1 MGSITQSHFGNASQ
15 LQVGAVVG
23 NTRTSLEEQPTST
36 MKCLGVLVTLALLAC
51 PGRALYGAGGMLMGG
66 YGMAGMGGMMEGHS
80 HGHGEDSDLLLNC
93 AATFTN
99 DDGTINNELAVTIE
113 SVASKS
119 HSSGTTGYIGLGYA
133 PVYGYGYGY
142 GYGGY
147 GYGGLGGHGQKN
159 KEQLKATIEIFSR
172 NAGGKGFVVFTE
184 RANPSGGCTADNF
197 GAVLT
202 ESMGG
207 HTSMGGLSTGLGLYT
222 GYGYGYPLMGSYGYG
237 LGMGHSHGL
246 FGGHGHDKE
255 EGAGIAAEINIIPAT
270 LTTASVDRLE
280 FHELADLAGRG
291 VAVCSEVTY
300 DWQWQPTCVEP
311 YFSCCALKYDNAM
324 SRLSIA
330 P

>member
-1 MGSITQSHFGNASQ
+1 
-15 LQVGAVVG
+15 
-23 NTRTSLEEQPTST
+23 
-36 MKCLGVLVTLALLAC
+36 
-51 PGRALYGAGGMLMGG
+51 
-66 YGMAGMGGMMEGHS
+66 
-80 HGHGEDSDLLLNC
+80 
-93 AATFTN
+93 
-99 DDGTINNELAVTIE
+99 LAVTIE
-113 SVASKS
+113 SVSSKS

-147 GYGGLGGHGQKN
+147 GYGGLGGYGKKN

-172 NAGGKGFVVFTE
+172 SAGGKGFVVFTE

-207 HTSMGGLSTGLGLYT
+207 HTSIGGLSTGLGLYT